1 MRSIAF
7 GLAAAALGVTFA
19 LAAQTSDPLAPIG
32 AAQKPPAAPVKP
44 VTETIWGQK
53 VTDNYR
59 YMEAMGPDTVQWM
72 KAQGAYTRA
81 LLDAIAPR
89 AALEKRVAD
98 FTASFGFVQGYTS
111 YGGRAFYEY
120 RAPGSDNFD
129 LMVKDDKGTR
139 KIVDVAALRAKN
151 GGKPY
156 AINFFLPAPDGSKVG
171 VGISEGGSED
181 ASLYV
186 YDAASG
192 NQIAGPIDRA
202 QFGATTW
209 SADAKYLYFVRLK
222 KLGPKDPQT
231 EKYRDAALDSWDLKN
246 EPTPILGST
255 VGHGPH
261 FGPDET
267 PDLMMQPGAPLAM
280 AVNVN
285 GVQNEIAFDVAPV
298 GQVNDP
304 KVVWKPVVSRDDDVN
319 SFDMRGDEI
328 YLLSHKDAPTFKV
341 IGLTAADPLS
351 KTRVIVPADPQRVI
365 DSVHAAADALY
376 VLARRGAYSELLRV
390 PAAANDKTDPRIES
404 VTLPFKGHI
413 SEAFTDP
420 RVPGIVI
427 SLESFV
433 VPPTELSYDPAT
445 GKFTDLKLGVTPN
458 FDPSRYVVTDLEAK
472 AKDGVMVP
480 DSLVQPKGAKGPQ
493 ITLIQAYGS
502 YGISQLADFS
512 PRAVSFLEEGGTYA
526 SCHVR
531 GGGELGDAWRLAG
544 KDANKPNTWRDLIAC
559 AEDLIRRGVTTRD
572 KLFIFGGSA
581 GGITMGRA
589 MTERPDLFA
598 GVIDSVPAANT
609 IRSEFSPN
617 GPPNIPEF
625 GTIKTEQ
632 GFKNL
637 YAMDSIHHVV
647 PGTHYPAVMITTGL
661 NDPRVS
667 PWEPGKLTATLD
679 ASGTVNPVLLRIDE
693 QAGHGIGSTKSQ
705 NDKLYADMYAFVFWR
720 AGRPGWRPD
729 LTHK

>member
-1 MRSIAF
+1 MRAIAS
-7 GLAAAALGVTFA
+7 GLAAAALGFTFA
-19 LAAQTSDPLAPIG
+19 FAAQTSDPLAPIG
-32 AAQKPPAAPVKP
+32 NFPPQPVAPVKP

-53 VTDNYR
+53 ITDNYR
-59 YMEAMGPDTVQWM
+59 YMEAMGPETVQWM
-72 KAQGAYTRA
+72 KAQGARTRSI
-81 LLDAIAPR
+81 LDAIAPR

-98 FTASFGFVQGYTS
+98 FTASFGFVQGYAA
-111 YGGRAFYEY
+111 YGGRAFFEY

-139 KIVDVAALRAKN
+139 KIVDVAAWRARN

-156 AINFFLPAPDGSKVG
+156 AINFFLPAPDGSRVA
-171 VGISEGGSED
+171 VGISEGGTED

-186 YDAASG
+186 FEAATG
-192 NQIAGPIDRA
+192 QQIAGPIDRA
-202 QFGATTW
+202 QFGATAW
-209 SADAKYLYFVRLK
+209 STDANYLYFVRLK
-222 KLGPKDPQT
+222 KLGPNDPQT
-231 EKYRDAALDSWDLKN
+231 ERYRDATLDSWDLKGQ
-246 EPTPILGST
+246 PVPILGST
-255 VGHGPH
+255 LGHGPH
-261 FGPDET
+261 FAPDET
-267 PDLMMQPGAPLAM
+267 PDLMLQPGAPLAT
-280 AVNVN
+280 AVNIN
-285 GVQNEIAFDVAPV
+285 GVQNEISFDVAPV
-298 GQVNDP
+298 EKVNDP
-304 KVVWKPVVSRDDDVN
+304 NLVWKPLVKRSDDVN
-319 SFDMRGDEI
+319 SFDMKGDEI
-328 YLLSHKDAPTFKV
+328 FLLSHKDAPTFKV
-341 IGLTAADPLS
+341 LGLRADQ
-351 KTRVIVPADPQRVI
+351 TIADARVIVPADPERVL

-376 VLARRGAYSELLRV
+376 VLARKGAYSQLLRV
-390 PAAANDKTDPRIES
+390 PPPANEKDAYKIEA

-433 VPPTELSYDPAT
+433 VPPTLFSFDPAT
-445 GKFTDLKLGVTPN
+445 GKFTDLKLGVTPA

-472 AKDGVMVP
+472 AHDGVMVP
-480 DSLVQPKGAKGPQ
+480 DTLVQPKGVKGPQ

-512 PRAVSFLEEGGTYA
+512 PRAVSFLEEGGSYA

-531 GGGELGDAWRLAG
+531 GGGELGEAWRLGG
-544 KDANKPNTWRDLIAC
+544 KDQNKPNTWRDLIAC
-559 AEDLIRRGVTTRD
+559 TEDLIRRGVTSKD
-572 KLFIFGGSA
+572 KVFIFGGSA

-637 YAMDSIHHVV
+637 LAMDTIHHVG

-667 PWEPGKLTATLD
+667 PWEPAKLSATLQ

-720 AGRPGWRPD
+720 GGRPGWRPD
-729 LTHK
+729 LSHK